1 MARILVAEDERPIN
15 DLLCRNLELV
25 GHEPLSAFDGEE
37 ALRLLERGD
46 IDLALLDVM
55 MPKASGF
62 EVLRQTIDTPIIF
75 VTAKDDL
82 GSRLEGLTHGA
93 DDYITKPFEI
103 LELMARVEAVLRRT
117 HREQHTFDL
126 SNVHVDLD
134 ERRVFRGC
142 EEISLAPREFD
153 LLEAFIVNRNL
164 ALSRSRLLELVWGYD
179 HEGTDRTVD
188 MHVLRLRKKLGW
200 EDAIETVLKV
210 GYRLNARTD
219 AAAARERSAR

>member
-25 GHEPLSAFDGEE
+25 GHEPMSAFDGEE
-37 ALRLLERGD
+37 ALRLLARGD

-62 EVLRQTIDTPIIF
+62 DVLRRTVDTPIIF

-93 DDYITKPFEI
+93 DDYVTKPFEI
-103 LELMARVEAVLRRT
+103 LELLARVEAVLRRT
-117 HREQHTFDL
+117 HREQHAFDL
-126 SNVHVDLD
+126 GNVHVDLD
-134 ERRVFRGC
+134 ERRVFRDG
-142 EEISLAPREFD
+142 EEISLAPREFE

-164 ALSRSRLLELVWGYD
+164 ALSRSKLLELVWGYD

-200 EDAIETVLKV
+200 EDVIETVLKV

-219 AAAARERSAR
+219 TATTNERNAR

>member
-25 GHEPLSAFDGEE
+25 GHEPVSAFDGEE
-37 ALRLLERGD
+37 ALRVLGRGD

-62 EVLRQTIDTPIIF
+62 DVLRRTIDIPIIF

-82 GSRLEGLTHGA
+82 GSRVEGLTQGA
-93 DDYITKPFEI
+93 DDYVTKPFEI
-103 LELMARVEAVLRRT
+103 LELLARVEAVLRRT
-117 HREQHTFDL
+117 HREQRTFDL
-126 SNVHVDLD
+126 GDVHVDLD
-134 ERRVFRGC
+134 ERRAFRTNA
-142 EEISLAPREFD
+142 EVILAPREFD
-153 LLEAFIVNRNL
+153 LLETFIVNRNL
-164 ALSRSRLLELVWGYD
+164 ALSRSKLLELVWGYD

-200 EDAIETVLKV
+200 EDVIETVLKV
-210 GYRLNARTD
+210 GYRLNARSSMRTGEGG
-219 AAAARERSAR
+219 AR